1 MADLDRRIH
10 AFRPDLAD
18 ERLRGRVPAERWIT
32 GRPARVVAPTA
43 PLRRRPAPDAP
54 LDTEALMGEGVEIFD
69 EADGYAWVRL
79 AADSYVGYLPLS
91 VLAEDAPAP
100 THRVISVRTFVYPGP
115 DLKLPPLSFLSLGA
129 GVAATGASE
138 RGYVPIASGGFVFA
152 GHLAPQETHEIDWV
166 STAERLVGVPYLWG
180 GKSSLGIDCSGLVQL
195 SLAASGIAAP
205 RDSDQQEAGLGE
217 ELARDADLRRGDL
230 VFWRGHVGVM
240 VDSER
245 LLHANGHHMAVAA
258 EPLAGAVARIEGS
271 GNGPVTRI
279 RRLASARNST

>member
-18 ERLRGRVPAERWIT
+18 ERLQGRVPAERWVS

-54 LDTEALMGEGVEIFD
+54 LDTEALMGDAVEIFD
-69 EADGYAWVRL
+69 EAEGYAWVRL
-79 AADSYVGYLPLS
+79 ETDSYVGYLPLS
-91 VLAEDAPAP
+91 VLSEGAPAP
-100 THRVISVRTFVYPGP
+100 THRVIAVRTFVYPGP

-129 GVAATGASE
+129 GIAATGASE
-138 RGYVPIASGGFVFA
+138 RGYVPIASGGFVFS
-152 GHLAPQETHEIDWV
+152 GHLAPIETREIDWV
-166 STAERLVGVPYLWG
+166 ATAERLVGVPYLWG

-195 SLAASGIAAP
+195 SLASSGIAAM
-205 RDSDQQEAGLGE
+205 RDSDQQEASLGE

-258 EPLAGAVARIEGS
+258 EPLAGAVTRIEGS

-279 RRLASARNST
+279 RRLEATRPPV